1 MIGVDP
7 WEGGIQTC
15 IIVHSVLADVT
26 LLGESESTTDG
37 DMVTAQSSR
46 RWVRPLI
53 GLVLTV
59 IWIGIAGLGGPY
71 FGRIGEVSV
80 NDQASYL
87 PSSAESTQV
96 QKRFADFFGDSTIPA
111 VVVAERGGGLTAEDQ
126 AWLGAQ
132 FTRLPSQVSAI
143 SGGVSPAI
151 PSADGK
157 AAQIFVPLSTGADVR
172 SAVAALRVSL
182 EGGPAGL
189 AVYVTG
195 AAGLS
200 ADLGNGFVGVD
211 WLLLLV
217 AVAAVFVILVVV
229 YRSPL
234 LPIMVLL
241 ASMSALC
248 AAVAT
253 SFYLAQAGVL
263 KINAQVQG
271 ILFILVI
278 GAATDY
284 SLLYVSRFREALR
297 DSRSVWDSTKA
308 AWRGS
313 VEPIVASGSTVIAGL
328 LCLLLS
334 DLASNK
340 ALGPVAAVGLV
351 FAVLVALT
359 FVPAMLL
366 LAGRTA
372 FWPRRVEYGSQH
384 GEQNPTS
391 VWVKLAGMVRSR
403 ARLTWVIVGIVLIIG
418 CLGVLGLEAGGVAA
432 SDLVLGSSQ
441 ARDGQNVLAAHFPGG
456 SGQPVQVIVS
466 EQKLG
471 EAAAVALD
479 MAGISSASVVSADS
493 PSGAIPIPVS
503 SAGPFAQATPTVA
516 DGDVML
522 QLTLEDKADSV
533 EAEQMVAELRANLR
547 AVDPSIIVGGQTA
560 TALDSNLTSARD
572 RNLIIPVV
580 LVVITLILMVLLR
593 SVVAPLLL
601 TLTTVLSFGT
611 ALGVSS
617 VLFNHVLKFPGS
629 DPSVPLYGFVFLVAL
644 GIDYNIFLMT
654 RVREE
659 SLAHG
664 TKKGVLRGLV
674 ATGGVITSAGV
685 VLAATFG
692 ALAVIP
698 ILFLV
703 QLAVIVAFG
712 VLLDALVVRALFVPA
727 LVYDAG
733 DRVWWPS
740 RLARRRY
747 QAEITGAE
755 EALQGDQDG

>member
-1 MIGVDP
+1 M
-7 WEGGIQTC
+7 TS
-15 IIVHSVLADVT
+15 H
-26 LLGESESTTDG
+26 
-37 DMVTAQSSR
+37 SSR
-46 RWVRPLI
+46 RWVRPVV
-53 GLVLTV
+53 GLVLTIAWV
-59 IWIGIAGLGGPY
+59 AVAGLGGPY
-71 FGRIGEVSV
+71 FGRIDEVAT

-87 PSSAESTQV
+87 PSSAESTHV
-96 QKRFADFFGDSTIPA
+96 QKRLTDFFGGDVIPA
-111 VVVAERGGGLTAEDQ
+111 VVVAERAGGLAAEDR
-126 AWLGAQ
+126 AWLDAQ
-132 FTRLPSQVSAI
+132 FTRLPEQVPAI
-143 SGGVSPAI
+143 TGGVSPAI
-151 PSADGK
+151 PSEDGM
-157 AAQIFVPLSTGADVR
+157 AAQIFVPLSTAADVR
-172 SAVAALRVSL
+172 AAVADLRTSL
-182 EGGPAGL
+182 EGAPEGL

-200 ADLGNGFVGVD
+200 ADLGNGFAGVD
-211 WLLLLV
+211 GLLLLV
-217 AVAAVFVILVVV
+217 AVAAVLIILVVV

-248 AAVAT
+248 GAVVT
-253 SFYLAQAGVL
+253 NFYLAKADVF

-297 DSRSVWDSTKA
+297 DTQSVWGATKV
-308 AWRGS
+308 AWRGA
-313 VEPIVASGSTVIAGL
+313 VEPIVASGGTVIAGL

-340 ALGPVAAVGLV
+340 ALGPVAAVGIV

-366 LAGRTA
+366 LAGRVA
-372 FWPRRVEYGSQH
+372 FWPRHTDYGIPH
-384 GEQNPTS
+384 AEQDREGS
-391 VWVKLAGMVRSR
+391 WARIAAMVRTR
-403 ARLTWVIVGIVLIIG
+403 ERPMWVVVGILLVIG
-418 CLGVLGLEAGGVAA
+418 CAGIAGLKADGVPA
-432 SDLVLGSSQ
+432 SDLLLGPSQ

-456 SGQPVQVIVS
+456 SGQPVQVIVP
-466 EQKLG
+466 EAKLG
-471 EAAAVALD
+471 EVAAVALED
-479 MAGISSASVVSADS
+479 AGVSSASVVSSDS
-493 PSGAIPIPVS
+493 PSGSIPIP
-503 SAGPFAQATPTVA
+503 APMGGPFAQASPTVA

-522 QLTLEDKADSV
+522 LLTLKETADSL
-533 EAEQMVAELRANLR
+533 EAEQTVTDLRAGLH
-547 AVDPSIIVGGQTA
+547 AIEPSVMVGGQTA
-560 TALDSNLTSARD
+560 TALDTNLTSTRD

-593 SVVAPLLL
+593 SIVAPLLL
-601 TLTTVLSFGT
+601 TVTTVLSFGT

-617 VLFNHVLKFPGS
+617 LFFNHVLGFPGS

-664 TKKGVLRGLV
+664 TKEGVLSGLV

-685 VLAATFG
+685 VLAATFA

-703 QLAVIVAFG
+703 QLAIIVAFG

-727 LVYDAG
+727 LVHDVG

-740 RLARRRY
+740 KLSRR
-747 QAEITGAE
+747 
-755 EALQGDQDG
+755 

>member
-1 MIGVDP
+1 M
-7 WEGGIQTC
+7 
-15 IIVHSVLADVT
+15 
-26 LLGESESTTDG
+26 
-37 DMVTAQSSR
+37 TAQSPP
-46 RWVRPLI
+46 RWVRPVV
-53 GLVLTV
+53 GVVVV
-59 IWIGIAGLGGPY
+59 IVWIAITGLGGPY

-96 QKRFADFFGDSTIPA
+96 QKRFTDFFGDSTIPA
-111 VVVAERGGGLTAEDQ
+111 VVVAERAGGMSLEDTTWLQ
-126 AWLGAQ
+126 ARSAS
-132 FTRLPSQVSAI
+132 LPEQIPAI
-143 SGGVSPAI
+143 SGGVSPPI
-151 PSADGK
+151 PSADGA
-157 AAQIFVPLSTGADVR
+157 AAQIFVPLSTRDDVR
-172 SAVAALRVSL
+172 AAVAELRKSL
-182 EGGPAGL
+182 EGAPEGL

-200 ADLGNGFVGVD
+200 ADLGNGFAGVD
-211 WLLLLV
+211 WLLLVV
-217 AVAAVFVILVVV
+217 AVTAVFIILVIV

-241 ASMSALC
+241 ASMGALC

-253 SFYLAQAGVL
+253 SFYLAKADVL

-297 DSRSVWDSTKA
+297 DNRSVWDSTKA
-308 AWRGS
+308 AWKGS
-313 VEPIVASGSTVIAGL
+313 VEPIVAAGGTVIAGL

-351 FAVLVALT
+351 FAVLAALT

-366 LAGRTA
+366 LVGRAA

-384 GEQNPTS
+384 SEQNPRS
-391 VWVKLAGMVRSR
+391 VWVKIAAMVRTQ
-403 ARLTWVIVGIVLIIG
+403 ARTLWIAVGIVLVLG
-418 CLGVLGLEAGGVAA
+418 CLGLVGLQASGVSA
-432 SDLVLGSSQ
+432 SDLVLGPSQ

-456 SGQPVQVIVS
+456 SGQPVQVIVP
-466 EQKLG
+466 EEKLG
-471 EAAAVALD
+471 EAAAIALAVA
-479 MAGISSASVVSADS
+479 GVSSASVVSADS
-493 PSGAIPIPVS
+493 PSGMIPIPVPKG
-503 SAGPFAQATPTVA
+503 GPLAQAKPTVA

-522 QLTLEDKADSV
+522 QLTLKDKADSRD
-533 EAEQMVAELRANLR
+533 AEQTVRELRTELR
-547 AVDPSIIVGGQTA
+547 SVDPSIMVGGTTA
-560 TALDSNLTSARD
+560 TALDSNLTGARD
-572 RNLIIPVV
+572 RNLIIPLV
-580 LVVITLILMVLLR
+580 LVVITLILMLLLR
-593 SVVAPLLL
+593 SIVAPLLL

-611 ALGVSS
+611 ALGISS
-617 VLFNHVLKFPGS
+617 LFFNNVLGFPGS
-629 DPSVPLYGFVFLVAL
+629 DPSVPLYAFVFLVAL
-644 GIDYNIFLMT
+644 GIDYNIFLMS

-664 TKKGVLRGLV
+664 TKEGVLRGLV

-685 VLAATFG
+685 VLAATFA

-712 VLLDALVVRALFVPA
+712 VLLDALIVRALFVPA
-727 LVYDAG
+727 LVYDVG

-740 RLARRRY
+740 KLARRGR
-747 QAEITGAE
+747 AALPASE
-755 EALQGDQDG
+755 EE

>member
-1 MIGVDP
+1 MD
-7 WEGGIQTC
+7 
-15 IIVHSVLADVT
+15 S
-26 LLGESESTTDG
+26 
-37 DMVTAQSSR
+37 QSSR
-46 RWVRPLI
+46 PWVRPVV
-53 GLVLTV
+53 GLLLTLA
-59 IWIGIAGLGGPY
+59 WIAVAALGGPY
-71 FGRIGEVSV
+71 FGRIDEVAT

-87 PSSAESTQV
+87 PSSAESTHV
-96 QKRFADFFGDSTIPA
+96 QKRLTDFFGSDTIPA
-111 VVVAERGGGLTAEDQ
+111 VVVAERPGGLTAEDTT
-126 AWLGAQ
+126 WLAAQ
-132 FTRLPSQVSAI
+132 SARLPEQVPAI
-143 SGGVSPAI
+143 PGAVSPAI
-151 PSADGK
+151 ASADGE
-157 AAQIFVPLSTGADVR
+157 AAQIFVPLSTEADVR
-172 SAVAALRVSL
+172 GAVAELRTSL
-182 EGGPAGL
+182 EGAPGGL

-200 ADLGNGFVGVD
+200 ADLGEGFAGID

-217 AVAAVFVILVVV
+217 AVAAVLIILVVV

-234 LPIMVLL
+234 LPVMVLL

-248 AAVAT
+248 AAVVT
-253 SFYLAQAGVL
+253 NFYLAKADVF

-284 SLLYVSRFREALR
+284 SLLYTSRFGEALR
-297 DSRSVWDSTKA
+297 DNLSVWGATKV
-308 AWRGS
+308 AWKGS
-313 VEPIVASGSTVIAGL
+313 VEPIVASGGTVVAGL

-340 ALGPVAAVGLV
+340 ALGPVAAVGIV

-366 LAGRTA
+366 LAGRAA
-372 FWPRRVEYGSQH
+372 FWPRRAGYASRH
-384 GEQNPTS
+384 PEQNPKNS
-391 VWVKLAGMVRSR
+391 WVRISGVVRTR
-403 ARLTWVIVGIVLIIG
+403 ARPMWIVVGILLVLG
-418 CLGVLGLEAGGVAA
+418 CLGLAGLRADGVPA
-432 SDLVLGSSQ
+432 SDLVLGQSQ

-456 SGQPVQVIVS
+456 SGQPVQVIVP
-466 EQKLG
+466 EANLG
-471 EAAAVALD
+471 EAAALALGD
-479 MAGISSASVVSADS
+479 AGVSSASVVSADS
-493 PSGAIPIPVS
+493 PSGSIPIP
-503 SAGPFAQATPTVA
+503 APTGGPLAQATPTVA
-516 DGDVML
+516 DGDVLL
-522 QLTLEDKADSV
+522 QLTLKDKADSL
-533 EAEQMVAELRANLR
+533 EAEQTVTDLRTVLHS
-547 AVDPSIIVGGQTA
+547 VDSSIMVGGQTA

-580 LVVITLILMVLLR
+580 LVVITLILMALLR
-593 SVVAPLLL
+593 SIVAPLLL
-601 TLTTVLSFGT
+601 TVTTVLSFGT

-617 VLFNHVLKFPGS
+617 VLFNNVLGFPGS

-659 SLAHG
+659 SLLHG
-664 TKKGVLRGLV
+664 TRGGVSRGLV

-685 VLAATFG
+685 VLAATFA

-703 QLAVIVAFG
+703 QLAIIVAFG

-727 LVYDAG
+727 LVHDVG

-740 RLARRRY
+740 KLAGRRRLTVVTDN
-747 QAEITGAE
+747 AGA
-755 EALQGDQDG
+755 GQDDKRA

>member
-1 MIGVDP
+1 LV
-7 WEGGIQTC
+7 
-15 IIVHSVLADVT
+15 
-26 LLGESESTTDG
+26 
-37 DMVTAQSSR
+37 
-46 RWVRPLI
+46 
-53 GLVLTV
+53 GLVLTLA
-59 IWIGIAGLGGPY
+59 WIAIAGLGGPY
-71 FGRIGEVSV
+71 FGRIGEVAV

-96 QKRFADFFGDSTIPA
+96 QQRLTDFFGDDTVPA
-111 VVVAERGGGLTAEDQ
+111 VVVAERAGGLTAEDQ
-126 AWLGAQ
+126 TWLDA
-132 FTRLPSQVSAI
+132 RSAELPQRVPAI
-143 SGGVSPAI
+143 SGGVSPAL
-151 PSADGK
+151 PSTDGE
-157 AAQIFVPLSTGADVR
+157 AAQIFVPVSTDADVR
-172 SAVAALRVSL
+172 DAVADLRTNL
-182 EGGPAGL
+182 EGAPQGL

-200 ADLGNGFVGVD
+200 ADLGNGFAGVD
-211 WLLLLV
+211 WLLLVV
-217 AVAAVFVILVVV
+217 AVSAVFFILIVV

-234 LPIMVLL
+234 LPVLVLL

-248 AAVAT
+248 AAVMT
-253 SFYLAQAGVL
+253 SFYLAKADVF

-297 DSRSVWDSTKA
+297 DHRSVWSATVA
-308 AWRGS
+308 AWKGS
-313 VEPIVASGSTVIAGL
+313 IEPIVASGSTVIVGL
-328 LCLLLS
+328 MCLLLS

-340 ALGPVAAVGLV
+340 ALGPVGAVGIV

-366 LAGRTA
+366 LVGRAA
-372 FWPRRVEYGSQH
+372 FWPRHVEYGSPH
-384 GEQNPTS
+384 LEQNPKS
-391 VWVKLAGMVRSR
+391 SWVRIAGWIRRR
-403 ARLTWVIVGIVLIIG
+403 ARPMWIIVGVVLVIG
-418 CLGVLGLEAGGVAA
+418 CLGVIGLKASGVPA
-432 SDLVLGSSQ
+432 SDLVLGESQ

-456 SGQPVQVIVS
+456 SGQPVQVIVPES
-466 EQKLG
+466 KLD
-471 EAAAVALD
+471 EAAAAALENT
-479 MAGISSASVVSADS
+479 GVSSASVVSADS
-493 PSGAIPIPVS
+493 PSGSIPIPVPPG
-503 SAGPFAQATPTVA
+503 GPFAQATPTVV

-522 QLTLEDKADSV
+522 QLTLKEKADSL
-533 EAEQMVAELRANLR
+533 EAEQAVTELRVTLHS
-547 AVDPSIIVGGQTA
+547 VDPSIMVGGQTA
-560 TALDSNLTSARD
+560 TALDTNLTSTRD

-593 SVVAPLLL
+593 SIVAPLLL

-617 VLFNHVLKFPGS
+617 VLFNNVLGFPGS

-659 SLAHG
+659 SLTHG
-664 TKKGVLRGLV
+664 TKEGVLRGLV

-685 VLAATFG
+685 VLAATFA

-703 QLAVIVAFG
+703 QLAIIVAFG
-712 VLLDALVVRALFVPA
+712 VMLDALVVRALFVPA
-727 LVYDAG
+727 LVYDVG
-733 DRVWWPS
+733 DKVWWPS
-740 RLARRRY
+740 KLAGRGRR
-747 QAEITGAE
+747 T
-755 EALQGDQDG
+755 EATRSGEVVESHDQS

>member
-1 MIGVDP
+1 
-7 WEGGIQTC
+7 
-15 IIVHSVLADVT
+15 VT
-26 LLGESESTTDG
+26 TRTP
-37 DMVTAQSSR
+37 R
-46 RWVRPLI
+46 RWIRPVV
-53 GLVLTV
+53 GLALTLA
-59 IWIGIAGLGGPY
+59 WIAIAGLGGPY
-71 FGRIGEVSV
+71 FGRISEVSV

-96 QKRFADFFGDSTIPA
+96 QKRFTEFFGDNVVPA
-111 VVVAERGGGLTAEDQ
+111 VVVAERAGGLTAEDQ
-126 AWLGAQ
+126 AWLHAQ
-132 FTRLPSQVSAI
+132 AAGLPQQVPAI

-151 PSADGK
+151 PSADGE
-157 AAQIFVPLSTGADVR
+157 AAQIFVPISTRSDVR
-172 SAVAALRVSL
+172 AAVAELRKSL
-182 EGGPAGL
+182 EGAPPGL

-200 ADLGNGFVGVD
+200 ADLGNGFAGVD
-211 WLLLLV
+211 WLLLVV
-217 AVAAVFVILVVV
+217 AVTAVFIILVIV

-234 LPIMVLL
+234 LPVMVLL

-248 AAVAT
+248 AAVAV
-253 SFYLAQAGVL
+253 SFYLAKADIL

-297 DSRSVWDSTKA
+297 DNESVWEATKA
-308 AWRGS
+308 AWKGS

-340 ALGPVAAVGLV
+340 ALGPVAAVGIV
-351 FAVLVALT
+351 FAVLAALT

-366 LAGRTA
+366 LAGRAA
-372 FWPRRVEYGSQH
+372 FWPRHVRYGSLH
-384 GEQNPTS
+384 GEQDPKS
-391 VWVKLAGMVRSR
+391 SWVKVARLVRTR
-403 ARLTWVIVGIVLIIG
+403 ARPLWLAVGIVLVLC
-418 CLGVLGLEAGGVAA
+418 CLALAGLKAGGVSA
-432 SDLVLGSSQ
+432 SDLVLGPSQ

-456 SGQPVQVIVS
+456 SGQPVQVIVPQGHLS
-466 EQKLG
+466 
-471 EAAAVALD
+471 EAATAALGVTGVD
-479 MAGISSASVVSADS
+479 SASVVSADS
-493 PSGAIPIPVS
+493 PSGFIPIPAP
-503 SAGPFAQATPTVA
+503 AGGPLAQATPTVA
-516 DGDVML
+516 GGDVML
-522 QLTLEDKADSV
+522 QLTLKDKADSLA
-533 EAEQMVAELRANLR
+533 AEQTVKELRASLH
-547 AVDPSIIVGGQTA
+547 AIDPAIMVGGQTA
-560 TALDSNLTSARD
+560 TALDSDVTSTRD

-580 LVVITLILMVLLR
+580 LVVITLILMLLLR
-593 SVVAPLLL
+593 SIVAPLLL
-601 TLTTVLSFGT
+601 TLTTVLSFGA

-617 VLFNHVLKFPGS
+617 LIFNHVLGFPGS
-629 DPSVPLYGFVFLVAL
+629 DPSVPLYAFVFLVAL

-664 TKKGVLRGLV
+664 TKEGVLRGLV

-685 VLAATFG
+685 VLAATFA

-703 QLAVIVAFG
+703 QLAIIVAFG

-727 LVYDAG
+727 LVYDVG
-733 DRVWWPS
+733 DRAWWPS
-740 RLARRRY
+740 KLARRKGSAAVTSDSGEVPRS
-747 QAEITGAE
+747 
-755 EALQGDQDG
+755 DQSG

>member
-1 MIGVDP
+1 MIGLALTIAWIAVA
-7 WEGGIQTC
+7 GI
-15 IIVHSVLADVT
+15 
-26 LLGESESTTDG
+26 
-37 DMVTAQSSR
+37 
-46 RWVRPLI
+46 
-53 GLVLTV
+53 
-59 IWIGIAGLGGPY
+59 GGPY
-71 FGRIGEVSV
+71 FGRISEVSV

-96 QKRFADFFGDSTIPA
+96 QKRFTDFFGDSTIPA
-111 VVVAERGGGLTAEDQ
+111 VVVAERAGGMSLEDKTWLQ
-126 AWLGAQ
+126 ARSA
-132 FTRLPSQVSAI
+132 RLPEQVSAI
-143 SGGVSPAI
+143 SGGVSPSI
-151 PSADGK
+151 PSADGE

-172 SAVAALRVSL
+172 AAVAELRKSL
-182 EGGPAGL
+182 EGAPEGL

-200 ADLGNGFVGVD
+200 ADLGNGFAGVD
-211 WLLLLV
+211 WLLLVV
-217 AVAAVFVILVVV
+217 AVTAVFIILVVV

-248 AAVAT
+248 AAIAL
-253 SFYLAQAGVL
+253 SFYLAKADLL

-297 DSRSVWDSTKA
+297 DHRSVWDATKA
-308 AWRGS
+308 AWKGS

-340 ALGPVAAVGLV
+340 ALGPVAAVGIV
-351 FAVLVALT
+351 FAVLAALT

-366 LAGRTA
+366 LAGRAA
-372 FWPRRVEYGSQH
+372 FWPRHVEYGSVH
-384 GEQNPTS
+384 GEQNPKS
-391 VWVKLAGMVRSR
+391 SWVRIAGAVRTR
-403 ARLTWVIVGIVLIIG
+403 ARPMWIVVGIVLVLG
-418 CLGVLGLEAGGVAA
+418 CLGLLGLQAGGVSA
-432 SDLVLGSSQ
+432 SDLVLGPSQ

-456 SGQPVQVIVS
+456 SGQPAQVIVP
-466 EQKLG
+466 EEKLG
-471 EAAAVALD
+471 EAAAVALAV
-479 MAGISSASVVSADS
+479 AGVSSASVVSADS
-493 PSGAIPIPVS
+493 PSGMIPVPFPKG
-503 SAGPFAQATPTVA
+503 GPLAQATPTVA

-522 QLTLEDKADSV
+522 QLTLEDKADSL
-533 EAEQMVAELRANLR
+533 EAEQAVKELRTELR
-547 AVDPSIIVGGQTA
+547 SVDPSIMVGGTTA
-560 TALDSNLTSARD
+560 TALDTNLTGARD

-617 VLFNHVLKFPGS
+617 VVFNNVLGFPGS
-629 DPSVPLYGFVFLVAL
+629 DPSVPLYAFVFLVAL

-659 SLAHG
+659 SLVHG
-664 TKKGVLRGLV
+664 TREGVLRGLI

-685 VLAATFG
+685 VLAATFA

-698 ILFLV
+698 IMFLV
-703 QLAVIVAFG
+703 QLAFIVAFG

-727 LVYDAG
+727 LVYDVG

-740 RLARRRY
+740 KLAARSRR
-747 QAEITGAE
+747 ITIAGSGE
-755 EALQGDQDG
+755 SLQSDHEG

>member
-1 MIGVDP
+1 METTKPSPRWIRPVV
-7 WEGGIQTC
+7 GI
-15 IIVHSVLADVT
+15 
-26 LLGESESTTDG
+26 
-37 DMVTAQSSR
+37 
-46 RWVRPLI
+46 
-53 GLVLTV
+53 VLTLA
-59 IWIGIAGLGGPY
+59 WIAIAGLGGPY
-71 FGRIGEVSV
+71 FGRISEVSS

-96 QKRFADFFGDSTIPA
+96 QKRFTDFFGDTTIPA
-111 VVVAERGGGLTAEDQ
+111 VVVAERAGGLNAEDQ
-126 AWLGAQ
+126 AWLQEQ
-132 FTRLPSQVSAI
+132 FTRLPQEVAAI

-151 PSADGK
+151 PSADGQ

-172 SAVAALRVSL
+172 AAVAELRTSL
-182 EGGPAGL
+182 EGAPPGL

-200 ADLGNGFVGVD
+200 ADLGNAFGGVD
-211 WLLLLV
+211 WLLLVV
-217 AVAAVFVILVVV
+217 AVSAVFIILVIV

-241 ASMSALC
+241 ASMCALC
-248 AAVAT
+248 AAIAL
-253 SFYLAQAGVL
+253 SFYLAKADLL

-297 DSRSVWDSTKA
+297 EHRSVWTATKA

-313 VEPIVASGSTVIAGL
+313 VAPIIASGGTVIAGL

-366 LAGRTA
+366 LAGRAA
-372 FWPRRVEYGSQH
+372 FWPRHVEYGSPH
-384 GEQNPTS
+384 GEQNPKS
-391 VWVKLAGMVRSR
+391 IWVKIAGLIRTR
-403 ARLTWVIVGIVLIIG
+403 ARRTWLIVGAALVIC
-418 CLGVLGLEAGGVAA
+418 CLGLIGLQAGGVSA
-432 SDLVLGSSQ
+432 SDLVMGPSQ

-456 SGQPVQVIVS
+456 SGQPVQVILP
-466 EQKLG
+466 EERLG
-471 EAAAVALD
+471 EAAAAALGVA
-479 MAGISSASVVSADS
+479 GVSSASVVSGDS
-493 PSGAIPIPVS
+493 PSGSIPIPTPPG
-503 SAGPFAQATPTVA
+503 GPFAQATPTVA

-522 QLTLEDKADSV
+522 QLTLKDKADSL
-533 EAEQMVAELRANLR
+533 EAEQTVTELRAKLH
-547 AVDPSIIVGGQTA
+547 AIDSSIIVGGQTA

-593 SVVAPLLL
+593 SIVAPLLL
-601 TLTTVLSFGT
+601 MFTTIVSFGA

-617 VLFNHVLKFPGS
+617 VIFNNVLGFPGS
-629 DPSVPLYGFVFLVAL
+629 DPSVPLYAFVFLVAL

-659 SLAHG
+659 SLVYG
-664 TKKGVLRGLV
+664 THEGVLRGLI

-685 VLAATFG
+685 VLAATFS

-727 LVYDAG
+727 LVYDVG

-740 RLARRRY
+740 KLAHRR
-747 QAEITGAE
+747 QAAPAGSGETIQSDHDA
-755 EALQGDQDG
+755 